1 MQFNIKRK
9 IEETY
14 VLTTFT
20 QKNLIFRMCLI
31 QKNDEENENKINENR
46 RHTVRKIA
54 TDRRVIFLLIVSKA
68 NII

>member
-46 RHTVRKIA
+46 RHTERKIA